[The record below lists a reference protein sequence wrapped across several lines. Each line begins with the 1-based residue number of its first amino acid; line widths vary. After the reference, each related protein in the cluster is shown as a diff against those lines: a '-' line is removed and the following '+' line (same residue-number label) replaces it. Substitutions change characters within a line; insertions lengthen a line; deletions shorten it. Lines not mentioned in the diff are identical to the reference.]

1 MTIKVVGLM
10 HAGVRIAPDR
20 KDVKAALDI
29 WTDLLGLQVDKERP
43 HIAGIPGFWVNL
55 AKGDRSQQIHVFG
68 AKGKSPRA
76 RSRKEDP
83 TRPHVALAVEDLA
96 AAKRELEQRKIKYWT
111 YESLVGRAS
120 AQVFFEDGF
129 GNMIELQEAPR
140 RRKPARRTAASKPAA
155 AKGSASTAKR
165 KPRAAKSASR
175 AGKRAGAR

>member
-1 MTIKVVGLM
+1 MAIKVVGLM
-10 HAGVRIAPDR
+10 HAGVRIAPER
-20 KDVKAALDI
+20 KDVKAALGI
-29 WTDLLGLQVDKERP
+29 WTDLLGLQIDAERP

-83 TRPHVALAVEDLA
+83 TRPHVALAVEDLE

-111 YESLVGRAS
+111 YESLVGRTS

-140 RRKPARRTAASKPAA
+140 RRKSAPRPGA
-155 AKGSASTAKR
+155 AKARPPKR
-165 KPRAAKSASR
+165 RAR
-175 AGKRAGAR
+175 AG

>member
-10 HAGVRIAPDR
+10 HAGVRIAPER
-20 KDVKAALDI
+20 RDVKAALGI
-29 WTDLLGLQVDKERP
+29 WTDLLGLQVDAERP
-43 HIAGIPGFWVNL
+43 HIAGIPGFWINL

-83 TRPHVALAVEDLA
+83 TRPHVALAVEDLE

-129 GNMIELQEAPR
+129 GNMIELQQAVKPR
-140 RRKPARRTAASKPAA
+140 RKAAVRPAA
-155 AKGSASTAKR
+155 VRAR
-165 KPRAAKSASR
+165 KAAARAR
-175 AGKRAGAR
+175 ARA